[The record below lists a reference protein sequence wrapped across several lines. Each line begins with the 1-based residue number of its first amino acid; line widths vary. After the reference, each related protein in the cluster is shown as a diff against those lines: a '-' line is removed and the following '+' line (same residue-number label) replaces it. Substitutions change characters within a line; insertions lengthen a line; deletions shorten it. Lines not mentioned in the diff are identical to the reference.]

1 MSNNQ
6 ISGSIICSAI
16 NNRMMEIGNSST
28 ILNDCIDIEHYMM
41 EATDSTY
48 PKNVC
53 HRNQCLRNQR
63 CVRSQECSW
72 NNCPRYR
79 CLNQCTIGKLAE
91 LVIPSNTF
99 VSIANVDRQN
109 GWNNCYNQC
118 FCSDEG
124 NRLVD
129 CLFYCQN
136 DHLIKKISAVLN
148 EETKRHLECILTCT
162 TNYHPICDT
171 DSGQTYHNECI
182 ELCYRKRR
190 SHRQRY
196 SLIVDGD
203 CGSVIN
209 GRNQLRFICH
219 SSSKKKKNGTSK
231 CVREYGTQLFQMN
244 DKSLDRIQTKLV
256 QIDKKSLNE
265 SFCDTRGTEHSTI
278 TNSNTTFAY
287 FGQCLIYCSLY
298 GPVCGRDGNTYHSE
312 CAAHSNH
319 VLVDHFNEC
328 QQRSKATCYKMECP
342 SIEFV
347 HSPPLNRCPFCGS
360 IVYFHYDINYFE
372 TITNELDQF
381 KMKRSLIER
390 HQLSIQAVSEQICN
404 CDDQTESL

>member
-1 MSNNQ
+1 MDVKQSYTFVQNSINETICFVVVHINQIKKQNEHTIHGWRMETIFEVGSALRFHLKICPIVNRRCGKCLHVPYTWSHVYPFIIQPKFVGKLLSVNLKWKSIELITLISKNCVQLVEQCLDYDKLKMSNNQ

-148 EETKRHLECILTCT
+148 EETKRHLW
-162 TNYHPICDT
+162 
-171 DSGQTYHNECI
+171 
-182 ELCYRKRR
+182 
-190 SHRQRY
+190 
-196 SLIVDGD
+196 V
-203 CGSVIN
+203 
-209 GRNQLRFICH
+209 
-219 SSSKKKKNGTSK
+219 GT
-231 CVREYGTQLFQMN
+231 
-244 DKSLDRIQTKLV
+244 
-256 QIDKKSLNE
+256 IDKVFSGVMVIFFTVN
-265 SFCDTRGTEHSTI
+265 
-278 TNSNTTFAY
+278 
-287 FGQCLIYCSLY
+287 
-298 GPVCGRDGNTYHSE
+298 
-312 CAAHSNH
+312 
-319 VLVDHFNEC
+319 
-328 QQRSKATCYKMECP
+328 
-342 SIEFV
+342 
-347 HSPPLNRCPFCGS
+347 
-360 IVYFHYDINYFE
+360 
-372 TITNELDQF
+372 
-381 KMKRSLIER
+381 
-390 HQLSIQAVSEQICN
+390 VS
-404 CDDQTESL
+404 